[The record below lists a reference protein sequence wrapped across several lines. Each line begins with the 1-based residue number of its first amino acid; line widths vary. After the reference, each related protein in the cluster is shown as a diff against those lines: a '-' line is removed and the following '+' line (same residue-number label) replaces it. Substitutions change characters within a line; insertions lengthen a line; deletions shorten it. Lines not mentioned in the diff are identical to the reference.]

1 MSTTVDPE
9 ALIMWRINSDM
20 IRGGRKKKIEINNKK
35 KSSLFLDIVNN
46 CDYSM
51 NNSEKIN
58 SFYDYY
64 KRKKF

>member
-20 IRGGRKKKIEINNKK
+20 IRGGRKKKIEINKK

>member
-20 IRGGRKKKIEINNKK
+20 IRGGRKKKIEINNK